1 MNDEL
6 DEIRKRRL
14 AALQNNQVEENE
26 EAIKHRETQ
35 TQVILR
41 RILTDEAKTRLQNL
55 KLARPEVGQSIE
67 AQLINWAQ
75 SGRIQSKIT
84 DSQLRDILQEANKQK
99 RDTKITFRRV

>member
-1 MNDEL
+1 MNDDLE
-6 DEIRKRRL
+6 EIRKRRL
-14 AALQNNQVEENE
+14 AALQNNHVEENE
-26 EAIKHRETQ
+26 EAIKQHEAQ

-41 RILTDEAKTRLQNL
+41 RILTDDAKTRLQNL
-55 KLARPEVGQSIE
+55 KLARPEVGQSVE

-84 DSQLRDILQEANKQK
+84 DSQLRDILREINKQK